1 MPQISELPTSS
12 SLEGTELVPLVQDGV
27 TKKVLVS
34 TLRQPQ
40 TPLVIK
46 NGEDTIMSSNATELI
61 FSGNVDISGVGSTV
75 TVGIQSSPVSS
86 VNGMTGDVSLNST
99 SVGAAPIGHVG
110 GGGSSHATATT
121 SLDGFMSAADKS
133 KLNEIAALATANNSN
148 EFLLNRANHTGTQ
161 SISTVTGL
169 TEALASKLERSPVQF
184 LTDDDVD
191 WGITGGFNGNAATFA
206 VDAVNDFSVSIPES
220 SSFIPGDSFSFVQL
234 NTGKVI
240 IVPAVGVTVLKRN
253 SAIETSTA
261 STGSYITIKNI
272 SENLW
277 VLYGDLTEA
286 SFLSQLVANINYPA
300 VVIDQSQIS
309 S

>member
-75 TVGIQSSPVSS
+75 TFGIQYSPVSS
-86 VNGMTGDVSLNST
+86 VNGMTGDVSLGAA

-133 KLNEIAALATANNSN
+133 KLNGIANGATANNSDS
-148 EFLLNRANHTGTQ
+148 FLLNRTNHTGTQ

-169 TEALASKLERSPVQF
+169 NDALASKLERSPVQF
-184 LTDDDVD
+184 LTDVNVD
-191 WGITGGFNGNAATFA
+191 WILTGSFNGTPVIFA
-206 VDAVNDFSVSIPES
+206 VDAVNDFGVSVPASG
-220 SSFIPGDSFSFVQL
+220 SFIPGDSFSFVQL

-240 IVPAVGVTVLKRN
+240 IVPEVGVTVIKRN

-261 STGSYITIKNI
+261 STGSYITLKNI

-286 SFLSQLVANINYPA
+286 SFLSQLVANINDPS